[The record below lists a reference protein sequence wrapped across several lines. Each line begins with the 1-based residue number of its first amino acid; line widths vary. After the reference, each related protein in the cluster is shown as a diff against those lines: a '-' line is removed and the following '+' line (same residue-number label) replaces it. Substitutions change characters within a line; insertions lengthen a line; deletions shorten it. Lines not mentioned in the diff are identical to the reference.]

1 MDAPNRSC
9 LIRQS
14 GRFLLACDDEKV
26 QRLYRRRL
34 PLSTT
39 QATDAR
45 AGWSMTGGLAD
56 PDKPIVLVGLMGAG
70 KTCIG
75 RRLARRLGMTF
86 VDADEEIVKAA
97 RASVSEIFHRY
108 GEAAFRDGERRVI
121 ARLLDSPSQVLA
133 TGGGA
138 FIDPATREMIQQ
150 RGVSVWLRAELD
162 VLEKRTKGRSGRPL
176 LATGDARATL
186 ALLMDARYPIYAQ
199 ANLVVD
205 TRDEPPE
212 VTTLHVLNALRTY
225 RSGVAMRAEAGA

>member
-1 MDAPNRSC
+1 MSAEPAN
-9 LIRQS
+9 Q
-14 GRFLLACDDEKV
+14 
-26 QRLYRRRL
+26 
-34 PLSTT
+34 
-39 QATDAR
+39 
-45 AGWSMTGGLAD
+45 
-56 PDKPIVLVGLMGAG
+56 DKPVVLVGLMGAG

-86 VDADEEIVKAA
+86 VDADDEIVKAA
-97 RASVSEIFHRY
+97 GASVSEIFSRY

-121 ARLLDSPSQVLA
+121 ARLLGSQGQVLA

-138 FIDPATREMIQQ
+138 FIDPETRELIRQ
-150 RGVSVWLRAELD
+150 RGISIWLRAELD

-199 ANLVVD
+199 ANLIVD

-212 VTTLHVLNALRTY
+212 VTTGRVLNALRTY
-225 RSGVAMRAEAGA
+225 RSAVATRAEAGA